1 MHPPPPLPASLSAR
15 RTTKSLAPP
24 APDAR
29 TQATQCPRRDAAAA
43 ASEGRSCSRSRGAAT
58 SASVAP
64 STDVAGPTSLSRSPA
79 DADEAGAGRIRSLI
93 ASLKTSTMLT

>member
-1 MHPPPPLPASLSAR
+1 MQQELEQFLLQNPELRFVDLLLHDLNGVDR
-15 RTTKSLAPP
+15 GKRI
-24 APDAR
+24 
-29 TQATQCPRRDAAAA
+29 DAAAA